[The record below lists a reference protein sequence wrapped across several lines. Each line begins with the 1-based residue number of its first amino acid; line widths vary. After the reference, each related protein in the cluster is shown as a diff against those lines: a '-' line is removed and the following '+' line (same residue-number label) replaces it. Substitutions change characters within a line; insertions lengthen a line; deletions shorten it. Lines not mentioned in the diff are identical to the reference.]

1 MNTVMFLQIL
11 WRRELLFTLCATKR
25 WSMGYLNISSNTLVL
40 WKICYTLCSRRVSH
54 QYYESL
60 CLFKLCNLGNFLS
73 HFVQLW
79 RILWELI
86 FCPKFLHNFFHCFV
100 CHVKT
105 TTDLQN
111 IFLHKVFPTKL
122 RVYNFADIF
131 FHVVFNNSTEWST
144 PTGISDLEP

>member
-1 MNTVMFLQIL
+1 MQLKDRVWVMKCFFKYSSVMKD
-11 WRRELLFTLCATKR
+11 LLHFDAPKDF
-25 WSMGYLNISSNTLVL
+25 SSVL
-40 WKICYTLCSRRVSH
+40 WIFS
-54 QYYESL
+54 
-60 CLFKLCNLGNFLS
+60 CLLKLFNLGNFLS

-86 FCPKFLHNFFHCFV
+86 FWPEFLHNFFLCFV

-131 FHVVFNNSTEWST
+131 FHVVFNNSTEWLT